1 MIETD
6 NSPADAAIVWR
17 YPGAPEETVEG
28 AFMDR
33 YSIGSREELYQRS
46 VRDPEWFW
54 ATVIEFLDIP
64 FISSPTKIMEST
76 PEPHDTRWF
85 VDGRINLAHACLSP
99 WENSDLIALIDE
111 REDGSTREWTGKE
124 LVHEVRRGAGLL
136 RDNGLIAGDRVVLLL
151 PMSAEG
157 IITLL
162 SVAWAGGVSV
172 PVFSGFG
179 MEATALR
186 LADSGAKT
194 VVTAAGVTRRGRPVD
209 LVDVARQSIATV
221 DHDATL
227 IVWGLNPLDA
237 TGTEEIDW
245 RTAAARA
252 PLMHKPSPALAED
265 PVLIAYTSGTTGK
278 PKGVVHVHGGLTVKL
293 AQEGAFQL
301 DIHPGDR
308 VAWVTDLGW
317 LMSQWILVAAL
328 VNRATLVTYSGAPDF
343 PHGDRIL
350 RFIEDHRLT
359 AIGISPSL
367 IRALMSSPDT
377 AARPLTSHQLR
388 AFASSGEPWTSDAWW
403 WLFRDVGHQELPI
416 VNFTGGTEVGACFLS
431 VSLLQGITPLSV
443 GAPSLG
449 MAVDIF
455 SPDGSPT
462 GGVIGE
468 LVCRQPWPAMART
481 VWGDHQR
488 FLDTYWAPWPGV
500 WQHGDRASMDA
511 QGFWTLHG
519 RSDDV
524 MNVAGKRLGPVEVES
539 AACSVPGITMAAA
552 IGVPHST
559 KGEVIA
565 LFIVMQPDLE
575 LTDTLRAEIRGAVQT
590 SLGKAFAPSEIIA
603 VPDLPRTRTA
613 KTVRRAIRSFVLG
626 DDPGDLTTVENP
638 ESLQAFPR
646 LHTFMNP

>member
-1 MIETD
+1 MTVTD
-6 NSPADAAIVWR
+6 NSQLDPAIVWR
-17 YPGAPEETVEG
+17 YPGPSEETVEG

-54 ATVIEFLDIP
+54 ASVIEFLDIP
-64 FISSPTKIMEST
+64 FISSPTKIVEST
-76 PEPHDTRWF
+76 AEPHSTRWF
-85 VDGRINLAHACLSP
+85 VDGHVNLAHACLSS

-111 REDGSTREWTGKE
+111 REDGSIREWTGKE
-124 LVHEVRRGAGLL
+124 LVHEVRQGAGLL
-136 RDNGLIAGDRVVLLL
+136 RDNGLITGDRVVLLL

-157 IITLL
+157 IISLL

-179 MEATALR
+179 VEATALR
-186 LADSGAKT
+186 LSDSGAT
-194 VVTAAGVTRRGRPVD
+194 MVITTAGVTRRGRPVD
-209 LVDVARQSIATV
+209 LVDVARQSIAAVNPDVTF
-221 DHDATL
+221 
-227 IVWGLNPLDA
+227 IVWGLDHHNA
-237 TGTEEIDW
+237 RGTDGIDW
-245 RTAAARA
+245 VTAATRV
-252 PLMHKPSPALAED
+252 PLMHDPSPTLAED
-265 PVLIAYTSGTTGK
+265 PVLIAYTSGTTGR

-350 RFIEDHRLT
+350 RLIEDHRLT

-377 AARPLTSHQLR
+377 AARPLSSHHLR

-403 WLFRDVGHQELPI
+403 WLFRDVGREKLPI

-449 MAVDIF
+449 MAVDIY
-455 SPDGSPT
+455 SPDGSST
-462 GGVIGE
+462 GGAIGE
-468 LVCRQPWPAMART
+468 LVCTQPWPAMART

-488 FLDTYWAPWPGV
+488 FLDTYWSHWPGV

-552 IGVPHST
+552 VGVPHPT

-565 LFIVMQPDLE
+565 LFIVMQPDVE
-575 LTDTLRAEIRGAVQT
+575 LTDTLRTEIRHAVQA
-590 SLGKAFAPSEIIA
+590 SLGKAFAPAEIIA

-626 DDPGDLTTVENP
+626 HDPGDLSTVENP

-646 LHTFMNP
+646 LRTFTIP